1 MENVE
6 KLLNNNTT
14 TSRQEIS
21 NGVSL
26 LQRMKNRS
34 LPIKQDGR
42 KVSSS
47 CNYYNGKERAGQTNN
62 QPRPF
67 MFWKVRYNS
76 ASEEV
81 EFEKLEVE
89 DDTMF
94 YDWVDT
100 GRQERRGAICEE
112 LEKRTQVNSHSL
124 YELRQS
130 IVRYHKLEQCGM
142 A

>member
-1 MENVE
+1 MEDRE
-6 KLLNNNTT
+6 KLVNDSG
-14 TSRQEIS
+14 TSHQRMSTGIS
-21 NGVSL
+21 I
-26 LQRMKNRS
+26 LQRVRNRS
-34 LPIKQDGR
+34 LPKQEGR

-47 CNYYNGKERAGQTNN
+47 CNYDNGKERAGQTNN

-76 ASEEV
+76 ANEEV

-94 YDWVDT
+94 YDWIDT

-112 LEKRTQVNSHSL
+112 LEKRTQGNSHSL